1 MCRRNFLQK
10 LRSGA
15 AKHIWLLCDTM
26 GWGSHS
32 PIPCGMAKGGKN
44 TVHYFESVEGK
55 KRGYFSS
62 LEDKKRGRVKK
73 KEHGTEAL
81 NMVHIHSKINL
92 IYYILKLFIT
102 GESEIGSKKSSNIL
116 YIRGTSKMKQ
126 HRKFESEKIKTTLI

>member
-1 MCRRNFLQK
+1 MQ

-15 AKHIWLLCDTM
+15 AKHILNNNNKIPSRDFPGNPVVKTPSFSAEVWSLVREL
-26 GWGSHS
+26 GSHS
-32 PIPCGMAKGGKN
+32 PIPCGMAKVGKKN

-92 IYYILKLFIT
+92 IYYILNYYWGMWDWI
-102 GESEIGSKKSSNIL
+102 
-116 YIRGTSKMKQ
+116 
-126 HRKFESEKIKTTLI
+126 

>member
-1 MCRRNFLQK
+1 MTLWD
-10 LRSGA
+10 GDP
-15 AKHIWLLCDTM
+15 IVP
-26 GWGSHS
+26 SHVAW
-32 PIPCGMAKGGKN
+32 PKGGKN

-102 GESEIGSKKSSNIL
+102 GEGEIGSKKSSNIL